1 MPVSATLA
9 ANEVMMARRARGQPV
24 LPLAFGEAGLA
35 VHPVLQ
41 RALAAATTAN
51 GYGPVAGHPALRAA
65 VAGYWT
71 RRGLPTSPGQ
81 VVCGPGSK
89 PLLFGLLLAIGAD
102 VALPR
107 PSWVSYAAQA
117 AMTGNRA
124 HLVPVPPGEGGT
136 PTRPALDRAVTA
148 AAAAGRR
155 IGSVLVTLPDNP
167 TGRLASPA
175 TVRALCQVAAAHQ
188 LVIISDEIYRD
199 LIHDPAAP
207 VRSPAEVAPQA
218 TW

>member
-1 MPVSATLA
+1 MIIRQSPGLSLAVHPGQAAAVTRHATWLPPVRDVPVSATLE
-9 ANEVMMARRARGQPV
+9 ANEAMMARRGRGLPV

-35 VHPVLQ
+35 VHPVLR
-41 RALAAATTAN
+41 RALAAATAAN

-117 AMTGNRA
+117 AMIGNRA
-124 HLVPVPPGEGGT
+124 HLVPVPPGEGGI
-136 PTRPALDRAVTA
+136 P
-148 AAAAGRR
+148 
-155 IGSVLVTLPDNP
+155 
-167 TGRLASPA
+167 
-175 TVRALCQVAAAHQ
+175 
-188 LVIISDEIYRD
+188 
-199 LIHDPAAP
+199 DPAALALRP
-207 VRSPAEVAPQA
+207 RQRRPRAAASGRC
-218 TW
+218 W